1 MAIKLSDGLEIL
13 ASAAVDSRLILTKE
27 QMRSM
32 SRSNMP
38 SIYLCICS
46 DDKKLYIFDSSIAKA
61 DIDPDTGRFRPVENY
76 LNFSSSEESQN
87 SINATITTAI
97 SESPSVQEAIKG
109 VVETN
114 ISVNGGEIV
123 DNSNNAEDSM
133 SGGEI
138 I

>member
-1 MAIKLSDGLEIL
+1 MATKLSDGFEIL
-13 ASAAVDSRLILTKE
+13 ARAAVDSRLILTKE

-32 SRSNMP
+32 SKSNMP

-46 DDKKLYIFDSSIAKA
+46 DDKKLYIFDGSIAKA
-61 DIDPDTGRFRPVENY
+61 DIDPDTGRFRPIENY

-87 SINATITTAI
+87 SINATIITAI
-97 SESPSVQEAIKG
+97 SGSPSVQEAIKD
-109 VVETN
+109 
-114 ISVNGGEIV
+114 IIAVNGGEIV
-123 DNSNNAEDSM
+123 GESNNAEDSM

>member
-1 MAIKLSDGLEIL
+1 MATKLSDGFEIL

-32 SRSNMP
+32 SKSNMP

-46 DDKKLYIFDSSIAKA
+46 DDKKLYIFDGSIAKA
-61 DIDPDTGRFRPVENY
+61 DIDPDTGRFRPIENY

-109 VVETN
+109 A
-114 ISVNGGEIV
+114 IAVNGGEIV
-123 DNSNNAEDSM
+123 DESNNAEDSM
-133 SGGEI
+133 NGGEI

>member
-13 ASAAVDSRLILTKE
+13 AGAAVDSRLILTKE
-27 QMRSM
+27 QMKSM
-32 SRSNMP
+32 AKSNMP

-46 DDKKLYIFDSSIAKA
+46 EDKKLYIFDGSIAKA
-61 DIDPDTGRFRPVENY
+61 DIDPATGRFRPIENY

-109 VVETN
+109 A
-114 ISVNGGEIV
+114 IAVNGGEIV
-123 DNSNNAEDSM
+123 DESNNAEDSM
-133 SGGEI
+133 NGGEI

>member
-1 MAIKLSDGLEIL
+1 MATKLSDGFEIL
-13 ASAAVDSRLILTKE
+13 ARAAVDSRLILTKE

-32 SRSNMP
+32 SKSNMP

-46 DDKKLYIFDSSIAKA
+46 DDKKLYIFDGSIAKA
-61 DIDPDTGRFRPVENY
+61 DVDPETGRFRPIENY

-109 VVETN
+109 A
-114 ISVNGGEIV
+114 IAVNGGEIV
-123 DNSNNAEDSM
+123 DESNNAEDSM
-133 SGGEI
+133 NGGEI

>member
-1 MAIKLSDGLEIL
+1 MATKLSDGFEIL
-13 ASAAVDSRLILTKE
+13 ARAAVDSRLILTKE

-32 SRSNMP
+32 SKSNMP

-46 DDKKLYIFDSSIAKA
+46 DDKKLYIFDGSIAKA
-61 DIDPDTGRFRPVENY
+61 DIDPDTGRFRPIENY

-109 VVETN
+109 A
-114 ISVNGGEIV
+114 IAVNGGEIV
-123 DNSNNAEDSM
+123 DESNNAEDSM

>member
-1 MAIKLSDGLEIL
+1 MAIKLSDGFKIL
-13 ASAAVDSRLILTKE
+13 AGAAVDSRLILTKE

-61 DIDPDTGRFRPVENY
+61 DIDPDTGRFRPIENY

-109 VVETN
+109 A
-114 ISVNGGEIV
+114 IAVNGGEIV
-123 DNSNNAEDSM
+123 DESNNAEDSM
-133 SGGEI
+133 NGGEI

>member
-109 VVETN
+109 A
-114 ISVNGGEIV
+114 IAVNGGEIV
-123 DNSNNAEDSM
+123 DESNSAKDSM
-133 SGGEI
+133 NGGEI

>member
-1 MAIKLSDGLEIL
+1 MATKLSDGFEIL
-13 ASAAVDSRLILTKE
+13 ARAAVDSRLILTKE

-32 SRSNMP
+32 SKSNMP

-46 DDKKLYIFDSSIAKA
+46 DDKKLYIFDGSIAKA
-61 DIDPDTGRFRPVENY
+61 DIDPDTGRFRPIENY
-76 LNFSSSEESQN
+76 LNFSSSEESQT

-109 VVETN
+109 A
-114 ISVNGGEIV
+114 IAVNGGEIV
-123 DNSNNAEDSM
+123 DESNNAEDSM
-133 SGGEI
+133 NGGEI

>member
-109 VVETN
+109 A

-123 DNSNNAEDSM
+123 DESNSAEDSM
-133 SGGEI
+133 NGGEI

>member
-1 MAIKLSDGLEIL
+1 MAIKLSDGFEIL
-13 ASAAVDSRLILTKE
+13 AGAAVDSRLILTKE

-32 SRSNMP
+32 AKSNMP

-46 DDKKLYIFDSSIAKA
+46 DDKKWYIFDGSIAKA
-61 DIDPDTGRFRPVENY
+61 DIDPDTGRFRPIENY

-109 VVETN
+109 A
-114 ISVNGGEIV
+114 IAVNGGEIV
-123 DNSNNAEDSM
+123 DESNNAEDSM
-133 SGGEI
+133 NGGEI

>member
-1 MAIKLSDGLEIL
+1 MATKLSDGFEIL
-13 ASAAVDSRLILTKE
+13 ARAAVDSRLILTKE

-32 SRSNMP
+32 SKSNMP

-46 DDKKLYIFDSSIAKA
+46 DDKKLYIFDGSITKA
-61 DIDPDTGRFRPVENY
+61 DLDPETGRFRPIENY

-87 SINATITTAI
+87 SINATIITAI
-97 SESPSVQEAIKG
+97 SGSPSVQEAIKG
-109 VVETN
+109 VIT
-114 ISVNGGEIV
+114 VNGGEIV
-123 DNSNNAEDSM
+123 GESNNAEDNM

>member
-38 SIYLCICS
+38 LIYLCICS

-109 VVETN
+109 A
-114 ISVNGGEIV
+114 IAVNGGEIV
-123 DNSNNAEDSM
+123 DESNSAKDSM
-133 SGGEI
+133 NGGEI

>member
-1 MAIKLSDGLEIL
+1 MATKLSDGFEIL
-13 ASAAVDSRLILTKE
+13 ARAAVDSRLILTKE

-32 SRSNMP
+32 SKSNMP

-46 DDKKLYIFDSSIAKA
+46 DDKKLYIFDGSIAKA
-61 DIDPDTGRFRPVENY
+61 DVDPETGRFRPIENY

-109 VVETN
+109 A
-114 ISVNGGEIV
+114 IAVNGGEIV
-123 DNSNNAEDSM
+123 DESNNAEDSVN
-133 SGGEI
+133 GGEI

>member
-13 ASAAVDSRLILTKE
+13 ARAAVDSRLILTKA

-32 SRSNMP
+32 SKSNMP

-46 DDKKLYIFDSSIAKA
+46 DDKKLYIFDGSIAKA
-61 DIDPDTGRFRPVENY
+61 DIDPEIGRFRPIENY
-76 LNFSSSEESQN
+76 LNFSSSEEAQN
-87 SINATITTAI
+87 SIDATITTAI
-97 SESPSVQEAIKG
+97 SESPSAQEAIKG
-109 VVETN
+109 VIT
-114 ISVNGGEIV
+114 VNGGEIV
-123 DNSNNAEDSM
+123 GESNNAEDSM

>member
-1 MAIKLSDGLEIL
+1 MATKLSDGFEIL
-13 ASAAVDSRLILTKE
+13 ARAAVDSRLILTKE

-32 SRSNMP
+32 SKSNMP

-46 DDKKLYIFDSSIAKA
+46 DDKKLYIFDGSIAKA
-61 DIDPDTGRFRPVENY
+61 DIDPDTGRFRPIENY
-76 LNFSSSEESQN
+76 LNFSSSEESQD

-109 VVETN
+109 A
-114 ISVNGGEIV
+114 IAVNGGEIV
-123 DNSNNAEDSM
+123 DESNNAEDSM
-133 SGGEI
+133 NGGEI

>member
-1 MAIKLSDGLEIL
+1 MATKLSDGFEIL
-13 ASAAVDSRLILTKE
+13 ARAAVDSRLILTKE

-32 SRSNMP
+32 SKSNMP

-46 DDKKLYIFDSSIAKA
+46 DDKKLYIFDGSIAKA
-61 DIDPDTGRFRPVENY
+61 DIDQDTGRFRPIENY

-109 VVETN
+109 A
-114 ISVNGGEIV
+114 IAVNGGEIV
-123 DNSNNAEDSM
+123 DESNNAEDSM
-133 SGGEI
+133 NGGEI

>member
-1 MAIKLSDGLEIL
+1 MATKLSDGFEIL
-13 ASAAVDSRLILTKE
+13 AGTAVDSRLILTKE

-32 SRSNMP
+32 SKSNMP

-46 DDKKLYIFDSSIAKA
+46 DDKKLYIFDGSIAKA
-61 DIDPDTGRFRPVENY
+61 DIDPDTGRFRPIENY

-109 VVETN
+109 A
-114 ISVNGGEIV
+114 IAVNGGEIV
-123 DNSNNAEDSM
+123 DESNNAEDSM
-133 SGGEI
+133 NGGEI

>member
-1 MAIKLSDGLEIL
+1 MAIKLSDGFEIL
-13 ASAAVDSRLILTKE
+13 ARAAVDSRLILTKE

-32 SRSNMP
+32 AKSNMP

-46 DDKKLYIFDSSIAKA
+46 DDKKLYIFDGSIAKA
-61 DIDPDTGRFRPVENY
+61 DIDPDTGRFRPIENY

-109 VVETN
+109 A
-114 ISVNGGEIV
+114 IAVNGGEIV
-123 DNSNNAEDSM
+123 DESNNAEDSM
-133 SGGEI
+133 NGGEI

>member
-1 MAIKLSDGLEIL
+1 MATKLSDGFEIL

-32 SRSNMP
+32 SKSNMP

-46 DDKKLYIFDSSIAKA
+46 DDKKLYIFDGSIAKA
-61 DIDPDTGRFRPVENY
+61 DIDPATGRFRPIENY

-109 VVETN
+109 A
-114 ISVNGGEIV
+114 IAVNGGEIV
-123 DNSNNAEDSM
+123 DESNNAEDSM
-133 SGGEI
+133 NGGEI

>member
-32 SRSNMP
+32 SKSNMP

-109 VVETN
+109 AIV
-114 ISVNGGEIV
+114 VNGGEIV
-123 DNSNNAEDSM
+123 DESNNAEDSM
-133 SGGEI
+133 NGGEI

>member
-46 DDKKLYIFDSSIAKA
+46 DDKKLYIFDGSIAKA
-61 DIDPDTGRFRPVENY
+61 DIDPEIGRFRPVENY

-109 VVETN
+109 A
-114 ISVNGGEIV
+114 IAVNGGEIV
-123 DNSNNAEDSM
+123 DESNSAKDSM
-133 SGGEI
+133 NGGEI

>member
-32 SRSNMP
+32 SKSNMP

-46 DDKKLYIFDSSIAKA
+46 DDKKLYIFDSSIVKA
-61 DIDPDTGRFRPVENY
+61 DIDPETGRFRPIENY
-76 LNFSSSEESQN
+76 LNFSSSEEAQN
-87 SINATITTAI
+87 SIDATIITAI
-97 SESPSVQEAIKG
+97 SGSPSVQEAIKG
-109 VVETN
+109 VIT
-114 ISVNGGEIV
+114 VNGGEIV
-123 DNSNNAEDSM
+123 DESNNAENSM
-133 SGGEI
+133 NGGEI

>member
-13 ASAAVDSRLILTKE
+13 AGAAVDSRLILTKE

-32 SRSNMP
+32 SKSNMP
-38 SIYLCICS
+38 SIYLCICL
-46 DDKKLYIFDSSIAKA
+46 DDKKLYIFDGSIAKA
-61 DIDPDTGRFRPVENY
+61 DIDPDTGRFRPIENY

-109 VVETN
+109 A
-114 ISVNGGEIV
+114 IAVNGGEIV
-123 DNSNNAEDSM
+123 DESNNAEDSM
-133 SGGEI
+133 NGGEI

>member
-1 MAIKLSDGLEIL
+1 MATKLSDGFEIL
-13 ASAAVDSRLILTKE
+13 ARAAVDSRLILTKE

-32 SRSNMP
+32 SKSNMP

-46 DDKKLYIFDSSIAKA
+46 DDKKLYIFDGSIAKA
-61 DIDPDTGRFRPVENY
+61 DIDPDTGRFRPIENY

-109 VVETN
+109 A
-114 ISVNGGEIV
+114 IAVNGGEIV
-123 DNSNNAEDSM
+123 DESNNAEDSM
-133 SGGEI
+133 NGGEI